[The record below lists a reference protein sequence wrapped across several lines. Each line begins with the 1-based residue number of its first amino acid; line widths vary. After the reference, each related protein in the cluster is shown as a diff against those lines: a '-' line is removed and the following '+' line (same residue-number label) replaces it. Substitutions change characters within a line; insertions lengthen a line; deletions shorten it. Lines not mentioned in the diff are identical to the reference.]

1 MSSICCQESCQYY
14 MRQYGL
20 MLPMPK
26 EEWNCKIIKLLNLS
40 SKYARQSKIIKDGM
54 LVNMEK

>member
-1 MSSICCQESCQYY
+1 

-26 EEWNCKIIKLLNLS
+26 EEWNCKIIKLLNLL
-40 SKYARQSKIIKDGM
+40 SKYARQSNIIKDGM